1 MINKKKEEKIIET
14 TRRILQLVYS
24 DLNNVELPISMWKIA
39 DMLDIDIEEVEFNNP
54 NIIGEL
60 DIEKDNDHEVTIK
73 IKKDDIITR
82 KRFTIAH
89 EIGHYILEKG
99 LGNTQ
104 NRTISNFPIK
114 SQTVMDQEYNII
126 NADYSEEQE
135 QAANIF
141 AANLLMPK
149 ELVKK
154 YWRTKKNI
162 EFIATM
168 FLVSRSGAH
177 WRLYNLNLID
187 IPPQ

>member
-1 MINKKKEEKIIET
+1 MINKNKEEKIIET
-14 TRRILQLVYS
+14 TRRILHLVYS
-24 DLNNVELPISMWKIA
+24 DLNSIELPISMWKIA
-39 DMLDIDIEEVEFNNP
+39 DMLDIDIEEVEFDNP
-54 NIIGEL
+54 DIIGEL
-60 DIEKDNDHEVTIK
+60 NIEEDDDHDVTIK
-73 IKKDDIITR
+73 IKKNDIITR

-99 LGNTQ
+99 LENNK
-104 NRTISNFPIK
+104 NRTINNLPIK
-114 SQTVMDQEYNII
+114 TQTVMDQEYNII
-126 NADYSEEQE
+126 DADYSEEEE

-141 AANLLMPK
+141 AANLLMPE

-154 YWRTKKNI
+154 YWNIKKDI

-168 FLVSRSGAH
+168 FLVSRSGAQ